1 MQTERPVLAAPG
13 FSRTKRTTPFKPVPA
28 LHLQNAPRSFHASN
42 ICLEF
47 GEKRASKK
55 RFMGKAA
62 QICEALPE
70 KTQDSFGVDMNCNAA
85 KRNIRRLASARRQ
98 AAIYWPPF
106 AVSTEPVMNP
116 A

>member
-1 MQTERPVLAAPG
+1 
-13 FSRTKRTTPFKPVPA
+13 
-28 LHLQNAPRSFHASN
+28 
-42 ICLEF
+42 
-47 GEKRASKK
+47 
-55 RFMGKAA
+55 MGKAA

-70 KTQDSFGVDMNCNAA
+70 KTKGFFGVDMNGDAVR
-85 KRNIRRLASARRQ
+85 RNVSRLAAGRRQ